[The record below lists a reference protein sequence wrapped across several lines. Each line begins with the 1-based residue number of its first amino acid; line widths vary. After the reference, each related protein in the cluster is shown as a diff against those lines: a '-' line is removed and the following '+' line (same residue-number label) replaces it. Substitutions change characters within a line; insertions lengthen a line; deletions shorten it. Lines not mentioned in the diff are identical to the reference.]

1 VTSHL
6 DELWLATL
14 QEVVQ
19 KAAHEVKDALN
30 GVSLNLEVI
39 RSRSARVDS
48 DYSSLS
54 AFAMAASEQLEALSA
69 RTEALLFLSRPQ
81 RPGNGPVDVA
91 ITLRHLGALL
101 VPAAKSDGG
110 FLSVEGTETSAPTA
124 ASTVATRLALAAGLL
139 ALTKE
144 VGSRG
149 GASGDEG
156 RRAQCRL
163 ESGDERIVVRFSHE
177 SAGTCSL
184 EPAVA
189 SAIAEHGIENGGSGS
204 DLLLVFP
211 GHS

>member
-48 DYSSLS
+48 DVSSLAS
-54 AFAMAASEQLEALSA
+54 FATAATEQLEALSA

-91 ITLRHLGALL
+91 VTLKHLASLL

-110 FLSVEGTETSAPTA
+110 FLSVEGTQRPAPTA

-144 VGSRG
+144 EGSTGGEAGHGGPRG
-149 GASGDEG
+149 
-156 RRAQCRL
+156 RCQL
-163 ESGDERIVVRFSHE
+163 ESGEKIVVRFSHE
-177 SAGTCSL
+177 SAGTCRL

-189 SAIAEHGIENGGSGS
+189 SAITEQGIQNGGSGS

-211 GHS
+211 GYS